1 MLYLSKGLVCKGST
15 EELLRITHHGQHFTL
30 PNQLAYVWL
39 NGRYKMVN
47 TENIKEE
54 NALRQLVRMGLAE
67 AEEKE
72 CEVSKYR
79 ILSRCILYP
88 TTNVSF
94 QLRRMKE
101 KEKIVLTWLRKAGL
115 RLSTAELVCL
125 FEKGILP
132 SEELLYDQNRQALVE
147 ILYSVDTV
155 ADGILE
161 TRMEHAAQRD
171 SVIEIIQDLISR
183 KKVVVL

>member
-1 MLYLSKGLVCKGST
+1 MIYLSKGLVCKGST
-15 EELLRITHHGQHFTL
+15 EELLSITHHGQHFTL
-30 PNQLAYVWL
+30 PNQLAHVWL

-47 TENIKEE
+47 TINIQEE

-67 AEEKE
+67 AEEKD

-94 QLRRMKE
+94 QLRRMQGKE
-101 KEKIVLTWLRKAGL
+101 KVALTWLRKAGL

-132 SEELLYDQNRQALVE
+132 SEDYYMIKTDRHLLRNCIRWIPLLMGFWKPRWSMQPKEMRW
-147 ILYSVDTV
+147 
-155 ADGILE
+155 
-161 TRMEHAAQRD
+161 
-171 SVIEIIQDLISR
+171 
-183 KKVVVL
+183 

>member
-1 MLYLSKGLVCKGST
+1 MIYLSKGLVCKGST
-15 EELLRITHHGQHFTL
+15 EELLCITHHGQHFTL
-30 PNQLAYVWL
+30 PNQLAHVWL

-47 TENIKEE
+47 TVNIQEE

-67 AEEKE
+67 AEEKD

-94 QLRRMKE
+94 QLRRMQGKE
-101 KEKIVLTWLRKAGL
+101 KVALTWLRKAGL

-132 SEELLYDQNRQALVE
+132 SEDLLYDQNRQALVE
-147 ILYSVDTV
+147 KLYSVDTIT
-155 ADGILE
+155 DGILE
-161 TRMEHAAQRD
+161 SQMEHAAKRD
-171 SVIEIIQDLISR
+171 AVVEIIQNLIFR